1 MRTNEEIIFDI
12 ENIIENQIQPSVAM
26 HGGVVSLHSY
36 KDGIATMFM
45 SGACSGCASS
55 TYTLKMG
62 IENMLTHYV
71 PEVKAVEGVDDPNS
85 QVDPYY
91 NHWEP
96 N

>member
-1 MRTNEEIIFDI
+1 MRTNEEIILDI
-12 ENIIENQIQPSVAM
+12 ENIIEQQIQPSVAM
-26 HGGVVSLHSY
+26 HVGVVSLHSY

>member
-1 MRTNEEIIFDI
+1 MRTNEEIILNI
-12 ENIIENQIQPSVAM
+12 ENIIEQQIQPSVAM

>member
-1 MRTNEEIIFDI
+1 MRTEKEITEDI
-12 ENIIENQIQPSVAM
+12 VDIIETRIQPSVAM
-26 HGGVVSLHSY
+26 HGGVVSLQPY
-36 KDGIATMFM
+36 KDGVATMFM

-55 TYTLKMG
+55 MYTLKAG

-71 PEVKAVEGVDDPNS
+71 PEVESVEGEDDPNS

-91 NHWEP
+91 SGWEP

>member
-55 TYTLKMG
+55 DYTLQQG
-62 IENMLTHYV
+62 ILQLLQHYI
-71 PEVKAVEGVDDPNS
+71 PEIKDIQKIEDPNS
-85 QVDPYY
+85 TVDPYFT
-91 NHWEP
+91 
-96 N
+96 

>member
-1 MRTNEEIIFDI
+1 MRTNEEIILDI
-12 ENIIENQIQPSVAM
+12 ENIIEQQIQPSVAM
-26 HGGVVSLHSY
+26 HGGVVTLHSY